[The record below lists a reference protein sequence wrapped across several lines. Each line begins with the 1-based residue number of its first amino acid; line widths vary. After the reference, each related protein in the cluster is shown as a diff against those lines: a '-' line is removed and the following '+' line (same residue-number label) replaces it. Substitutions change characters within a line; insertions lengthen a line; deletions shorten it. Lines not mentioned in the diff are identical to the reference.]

1 MRSGIANGE
10 KESFRRFLYEQG
22 RQPNTIASY
31 VAEVEKFSGRGT
43 FSSREDILSHK
54 QHLLDQGRKA
64 ATINKFLNAMTA
76 YNDFLMA
83 QGKLDR
89 RWIYWSDRIKVAQ
102 GSHQVDVLTEEEFR
116 RVQQVL
122 PSLSFRNQSL
132 IHLLLYA
139 GLRASELVEL
149 RMGQID
155 WIGRSIEVHGKGDK
169 VREVPLR
176 EDTLERIREYI
187 EKERIGHRLA
197 DTSPFVFLSQRGVCL
212 TRGGLADIL
221 STLDETVGR
230 HLYPHLFRH
239 TFATRLTQKHIDITI
254 ISRLLGHHSIEQTNR
269 YYIQTSKEE
278 KQHAVEQL

>member
-1 MRSGIANGE
+1 MTSGIANGE
-10 KESFRRFLYEQG
+10 NESFRRFLYEQG
-22 RQPNTIASY
+22 RQPSTIASY

-43 FSSREDILSHK
+43 FSSREDILSYK

-83 QGKLDR
+83 KGKLDR

-102 GSHQVDVLTEEEFR
+102 GSHQVDVLTEKE
-116 RVQQVL
+116 VLCLQQVL
-122 PSLSFRNQSL
+122 PSLSFRNQAL

-149 RMGQID
+149 RLWQID

-176 EDTLERIREYI
+176 EDTLRRIRQYVE
-187 EKERIGHRLA
+187 EDRTKHRHALE
-197 DTSPFVFLSQRGVCL
+197 SPYVFLSQRGERL
-212 TRGGLADIL
+212 TRGGLLDIL
-221 STLDETVGR
+221 KTLDDTVGR

-239 TFATRLTQKHIDITI
+239 TFATRLTQKHVDITV

-278 KQHAVEQL
+278 KQQAVERL